1 MRQNM
6 LKHLMSNALEN
17 VRHWARDESG
27 NATFEWALVVGGAVG
42 MSMAVMATIG
52 SGSQA
57 FAQTAEAELSAMEI
71 RTQ

>member
-1 MRQNM
+1 M
-6 LKHLMSNALEN
+6 LKHLMSSTLEN

-42 MSMAVMATIG
+42 MSIAVMASIG

-57 FAQTAEAELSAMEI
+57 FAQTAEAELSSMEI
-71 RTQ
+71 MTH